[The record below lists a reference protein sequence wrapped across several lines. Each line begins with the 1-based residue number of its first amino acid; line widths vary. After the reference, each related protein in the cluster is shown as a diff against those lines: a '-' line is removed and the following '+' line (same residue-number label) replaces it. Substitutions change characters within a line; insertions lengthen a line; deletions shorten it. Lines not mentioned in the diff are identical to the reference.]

1 MAYLVLMK
9 LKIILKRVD
18 FLKDMNVLNVNVKML
33 IKMENLM
40 VDKDIFARDV
50 DVLLMSS
57 LYLHSQVLN

>member
-1 MAYLVLMK
+1 MAYSVLMK
-9 LKIILKRVD
+9 LKIISKKVD
-18 FLKDMNVLNVNVKML
+18 FLKDMNVLSVNAKML

-57 LYLHSQVLN
+57 LYLNFQALN

>member
-1 MAYLVLMK
+1 MAYSVLMK
-9 LKIILKRVD
+9 LKIILKKVD
-18 FLKDMNVLNVNVKML
+18 FLRDMNVLNVNVKML

-57 LYLHSQVLN
+57 LYLHFQALN

>member
-1 MAYLVLMK
+1 
-9 LKIILKRVD
+9 
-18 FLKDMNVLNVNVKML
+18 MNVLNVNVEML

-57 LYLHSQVLN
+57 LYFNFQALN

>member
-1 MAYLVLMK
+1 MVGDRIYWGYLYGL
-9 LKIILKRVD
+9 INS
-18 FLKDMNVLNVNVKML
+18 FLKDMNVLSVNAKML

-57 LYLHSQVLN
+57 LYLHFQALN

>member
-1 MAYLVLMK
+1 MMK
-9 LKIILKRVD
+9 LKIVLKKVD
-18 FLKDMNVLNVNVKML
+18 FLRAMNALNANIKRL

-57 LYLHSQVLN
+57 LYLHFQALN

>member
-18 FLKDMNVLNVNVKML
+18 FLIDINVINFNVKML